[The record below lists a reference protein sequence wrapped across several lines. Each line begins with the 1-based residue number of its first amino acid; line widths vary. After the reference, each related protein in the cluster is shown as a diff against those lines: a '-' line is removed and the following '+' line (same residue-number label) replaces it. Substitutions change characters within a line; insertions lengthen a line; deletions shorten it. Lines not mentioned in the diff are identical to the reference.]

1 MQKLNKK
8 PKIINLTKASLTEV
22 FSYLRALESLQTTYP
37 NKIKITKKKFLMAIF
52 FNVVFFIRL
61 SYIVNMCLF
70 LNFFRVVRGYN
81 GTVELSLLCRG
92 DGCPGIIIFTRRMSG
107 DCISSGVNG

>member
-37 NKIKITKKKFLMAIF
+37 NKIKITKK
-52 FNVVFFIRL
+52 N
-61 SYIVNMCLF
+61 S
-70 LNFFRVVRGYN
+70 
-81 GTVELSLLCRG
+81 
-92 DGCPGIIIFTRRMSG
+92 
-107 DCISSGVNG
+107 